1 MNIFNKVALQSL
13 LKNRTRTIVTIIGVI
28 LSAAMITGVATFATS
43 LQNYMING
51 SIMKYGDWHVG
62 FSEVDAT
69 FIEQQNEDD
78 RIANTITFENIGYA
92 KLEGGKNDNKP
103 YLFIAGFDQ
112 DTYDHLPITLTSGR
126 LPKNDT
132 EILIPWHL
140 KENGEVTISV
150 GDTLSLN
157 VGRRMSEVKQLTQ
170 YDPYISENATNPE
183 TFIAE
188 RKKLYTVV
196 GTFRRPGFEEV
207 KAPGYTLITTTNAM
221 KKANSFSTF
230 IKMKSPRK
238 VHDYA
243 DELATEHQF
252 VMNDNVLRFMGLSN
266 DKTFNSLLYSVGG
279 ILVALIMLGSVFLI
293 YNAFTIS
300 LNERMRQYG
309 ILLSVGATA
318 KQLRNSVLFEG
329 LCIGAVGI
337 PIGVLVGIPSIKG
350 VLSLV
355 SKNFENVAYDNVPLT
370 LTVSIPMIIAA
381 VVISLVTILISAY
394 IPARKA
400 ANTPV
405 MACIRQTNEIKVES
419 KAINT
424 SKWMER
430 IYGLERTLALKNFK
444 RNKRRYR
451 SIVLSLTLSVVMFV
465 SASAFKTTLQQA
477 AESSVVNTDY
487 DIMFFSENMK
497 ENESFQLF
505 DKLQNV
511 DGVYEGSYQSMMEYS
526 SKINLN
532 NFSADYREAAG
543 YVEPDEMIDLPMDIQ
558 FLEDSIYLDFIKS
571 LGLDVAEYTGKN
583 AKVIAVAKAK
593 NQTAIASEKDDMIDM
608 FTEQS
613 MNLVITPNTNNGVI
627 LNEGRNVAITFV
639 DTYPV
644 DPLPKLPSEVRPY
657 MFMIVAPYQLID
669 TWALADVPMDW
680 GLTFLSKDV
689 SQSVDEMKKVIESE
703 EISYEYSI
711 YNANEIFDQ
720 NRNIIFIIDLF
731 TIVFVIMIS
740 LIAIANVFNTIS
752 TNIRL
757 RRRELAMLRSIGMSD
772 RDFNKMMRFECALYG
787 FQTLLFGLP
796 ISGIF
801 AWLIYKGTFM
811 GGAEVEFKFP
821 WSSIGISV
829 LGVFLVI
836 FITTM
841 YALSMIKKENIV
853 DALRDEMN

>member
-28 LSAAMITGVATFATS
+28 LSAAMITGVTTFATS

-51 SIMKYGDWHVG
+51 SIIKYGDWHVG
-62 FSEVDAT
+62 FSDVDAT
-69 FIEQQNEDD
+69 FIEQQNEDK

-92 KLEGGKNDNKP
+92 KLEGGKNVNKP

-112 DTYDHLPITLTSGR
+112 DTYAHLPITLTSGR
-126 LPKNDT
+126 YPKNNT
-132 EILIPWHL
+132 EILIPSHL
-140 KENGEVTISV
+140 KENGGVTISV
-150 GDTLSLN
+150 GNTLALN
-157 VGRRMSEVKQLTQ
+157 VGRRISNDKQLSQ
-170 YDPYISENATNPE
+170 YDPYLSTNPE
-183 TFIAE
+183 SFVAE
-188 RKKLYTVV
+188 RQKNYTVV
-196 GTFRRPGFEEV
+196 GTFKRPGFEEV
-207 KAPGYTLITTTNAM
+207 KAPGYTLITTTDAM
-221 KKANSFSTF
+221 KKASSFSTF

-243 DELATEHQF
+243 DEFATEHQF
-252 VMNDNVLRFMGLSN
+252 VTNDNVLRFMGLSN
-266 DKTFNSLLYSVGG
+266 DKLFNRLLYSIGG

-293 YNAFTIS
+293 YNAFSIS

-309 ILLSVGATA
+309 ILMSVGATA

-329 LCIGAVGI
+329 LCIGAIGI

-355 SKNFENVAYDNVPLT
+355 SKNFENIAYDNVPLT
-370 LTVSIPMIIAA
+370 LTVSIPIIIVT
-381 VVISLVTILISAY
+381 VVISLMTILISAY

-424 SKWMER
+424 PKWMER

-451 SIVLSLTLSVVMFV
+451 SIVLSLLLSVVMFV
-465 SASAFKTTLQQA
+465 SSSAFKTTLQQA
-477 AESSVVNTDY
+477 AKSSVVNTDY

-497 ENESFQLF
+497 ENDSFQLF

-511 DGVYEGSYQSMMEYS
+511 DGVYKGSYQSMMEYT
-526 SKINLN
+526 SKINLHD
-532 NFSADYREAAG
+532 FSADYRQAAG
-543 YVEPDEMIDLPMDIQ
+543 YGELDKTIDVPLDMQ
-558 FLEDSIYLDFIKS
+558 FLEDSVYLDFIKS
-571 LGLDVAEYTGKN
+571 LGLDIAEYTGEN
-583 AKVIAVAKAK
+583 AKVIAVAKVK
-593 NQTAIASEKDDMIDM
+593 NKTATASEKDNIIDM
-608 FTEQS
+608 FTKQS
-613 MNLVITPNTNNGVI
+613 MNLVITPNVNTSAI
-627 LNEGRNVAITFV
+627 LNEERNVTITFV

-657 MFMIVAPYQLID
+657 TFMIVAPYQLID

-680 GLTFLSKDV
+680 GLTFLSKDA
-689 SQSVDEMKKVIESE
+689 SQSVDELKKIIESE
-703 EISYEYSI
+703 ETLYEYSI

-731 TIVFVIMIS
+731 TIVFVIMMS

-757 RRRELAMLRSIGMSD
+757 RRRELAMLRSVGMSN
-772 RDFNKMMRFECALYG
+772 RDFNKMMRFECVLYG

-796 ISGIF
+796 ISGIL
-801 AWLIYKGTFM
+801 AWLIYKGMFI
-811 GGAEVEFKFP
+811 GGAEVAFTFP
-821 WSSIGISV
+821 WSSMGISV

-841 YALSMIKKENIV
+841 YALRMIKKENIV
-853 DALRDEMN
+853 DALRDDMN

>member
-62 FSEVDAT
+62 FSDVDAT
-69 FIEQQNEDD
+69 FLEQQNEDD
-78 RIANTITFENIGYA
+78 RVANTITFENIGYA
-92 KLEGGKNDNKP
+92 NLEGGKNANKP

-112 DTYDHLPITLTSGR
+112 ETYDQLPLTLTSGR

-132 EILIPWHL
+132 EILIPSHL
-140 KENGEVTISV
+140 KENGGVTISV

-157 VGRRMSEVKQLTQ
+157 VGSRMNEDKQLSQ

-183 TFIAE
+183 SFVAE
-188 RKKLYTVV
+188 REKTYTVV
-196 GTFRRPGFEEV
+196 GTIKRPAFEEV
-207 KAPGYTLITTTNAM
+207 TAPGYTLITTTDAM
-221 KKANSFSTF
+221 KKADSLSAF

-243 DELATEHQF
+243 DELATEHHF

-300 LNERMRQYG
+300 LNERMRQFG

-329 LCIGAVGI
+329 LFIGAFGI

-370 LTVSIPMIIAA
+370 LTISIPIIIAA

-419 KAINT
+419 KAIKT

-451 SIVLSLTLSVVMFV
+451 SIILSLTLSVVMFV

-477 AESSVVNTDY
+477 AESSAVNTDY

-497 ENESFQLF
+497 ESESFQLF

-526 SKINLN
+526 SKINMN
-532 NFSADYREAAG
+532 NFSADYREVAG
-543 YVEPDEMIDLPMDIQ
+543 YAEPDETIDLPMDIQ

-571 LGLDVAEYTGKN
+571 LGLDEAEYIGEN

-593 NQTAIASEKDDMIDM
+593 NQTATESEKNDMIDM

-613 MNLVITPNTNNGVI
+613 MDLVITPNTNNGVI
-627 LNEGRNVAITFV
+627 EGRNVTMTFV

-657 MFMIVAPYQLID
+657 TFMIVVPYQLID
-669 TWALADVPMDW
+669 TWALADVLMDR
-680 GLTFLSKDV
+680 GLTFLSKDA

-703 EISYEYSI
+703 AISSEYTL

-787 FQTLLFGLP
+787 FQTILFGLP
-796 ISGIF
+796 ISGIL
-801 AWLIYKGTFM
+801 AWLIYKGMFM
-811 GGAEVEFKFP
+811 GGAEVEFTFP

-841 YALSMIKKENIV
+841 YALSIIKKENII
-853 DALRDEMN
+853 DALRDDMN

>member
-28 LSAAMITGVATFATS
+28 LSAAMITGVTTFATT

-51 SIMKYGDWHVG
+51 SIIKYGDWHVG
-62 FSEVDAT
+62 FSDVDAT
-69 FIEQQNEDD
+69 FIEQQNEDN

-92 KLEGGKNDNKP
+92 KLEEGKNVNKP

-112 DTYDHLPITLTSGR
+112 DTYAHLPITLTSGR
-126 LPKNDT
+126 YPKNDT
-132 EILIPWHL
+132 EILIPSHL
-140 KENGEVTISV
+140 KENGGVAISV
-150 GDTLSLN
+150 GNTLALN
-157 VGRRMSEVKQLTQ
+157 VGRRISNDKQLSQ
-170 YDPYISENATNPE
+170 YDPYLSTNSES
-183 TFIAE
+183 FVAE
-188 RKKLYTVV
+188 RQKNYTVV
-196 GTFRRPGFEEV
+196 GTFKRPGFEEV
-207 KAPGYTLITTTNAM
+207 KAPGYTLITTTDAM
-221 KKANSFSTF
+221 KKASSFSTF

-243 DELATEHQF
+243 NEFATDHQF
-252 VMNDNVLRFMGLSN
+252 VTNDNVLRFMGLSN
-266 DKTFNSLLYSVGG
+266 DKTFNRLLYSIGG

-293 YNAFTIS
+293 YNAFSIS

-309 ILLSVGATA
+309 ILMSVGATA

-355 SKNFENVAYDNVPLT
+355 SENFGNIAYDNVPLT
-370 LTVSIPMIIAA
+370 LTVSMPIIIAA

-444 RNKRRYR
+444 RNRRRYR

-465 SASAFKTTLQQA
+465 SSSAFKTTLQQA
-477 AESSVVNTDY
+477 AESSVINTDY

-497 ENESFQLF
+497 ENDSFQLF
-505 DKLQNV
+505 GKLQNV
-511 DGVYEGSYQSMMEYS
+511 VGVYKGSYQSMMEYKS
-526 SKINLN
+526 EINLN
-532 NFSADYREAAG
+532 DFSADYRQAAG
-543 YVEPDEMIDLPMDIQ
+543 YVERDKTIDVSLDMQ
-558 FLEDSIYLDFIKS
+558 FLEDSVYLDFIKS
-571 LGLDVAEYTGKN
+571 QGLDIAEYTGEN
-583 AKVIAVAKAK
+583 AKVIAVAKMK
-593 NQTAIASEKDDMIDM
+593 NKTATASEKDNILDM
-608 FTEQS
+608 FTKQS
-613 MNLVITPNTNNGVI
+613 MNLVITPNANTGTI

-657 MFMIVAPYQLID
+657 TFMIVAPYQLMD

-689 SQSVDEMKKVIESE
+689 SQSVDEMKKIIESE
-703 EISYEYSI
+703 ETSYEYSI

-731 TIVFVIMIS
+731 TIVFVIMMS

-757 RRRELAMLRSIGMSD
+757 RRRELAMLRSVGMSN
-772 RDFNKMMRFECALYG
+772 RDFNKMMRFECVLYG
-787 FQTLLFGLP
+787 FQTLLIGLP
-796 ISGIF
+796 ISGIL
-801 AWLIYKGTFM
+801 AWLIYKGMFI
-811 GGAEVEFKFP
+811 GGAEVAFTFP
-821 WSSIGISV
+821 WSSMGISV

-841 YALSMIKKENIV
+841 YALRMIKKENIV
-853 DALRDEMN
+853 DALRDDMN

>member
-28 LSAAMITGVATFATS
+28 LSAAMITGVTTFATS

-51 SIMKYGDWHVG
+51 SIIKYGDWHVG
-62 FSEVDAT
+62 FSDVDAT
-69 FIEQQNEDD
+69 FIEQQNEDN

-92 KLEGGKNDNKP
+92 KLEGGKNVNKP
-103 YLFIAGFDQ
+103 FLFIAGFDQ
-112 DTYDHLPITLTSGR
+112 DTYAHLPITLTSGR
-126 LPKNDT
+126 YPKNNT
-132 EILIPWHL
+132 EILIPSHL
-140 KENGEVTISV
+140 KENGGVTISV
-150 GDTLSLN
+150 GNTLALN
-157 VGRRMSEVKQLTQ
+157 VGRRISEDKQLSQ
-170 YDPYISENATNPE
+170 YDPYLSTKPE
-183 TFIAE
+183 SFVAE
-188 RKKLYTVV
+188 RKKHYTVV
-196 GTFRRPGFEEV
+196 GTFKRPGFEEV
-207 KAPGYTLITTTNAM
+207 KAPGYTLITTTDAM
-221 KKANSFSTF
+221 KKASSFSTF

-243 DELATEHQF
+243 DEFATEHQS
-252 VMNDNVLRFMGLSN
+252 VTNDNVLRFMGLSN
-266 DKTFNSLLYSVGG
+266 DKLFNRLLYSIGG

-293 YNAFTIS
+293 YNAFSIS

-309 ILLSVGATA
+309 ILMSVGATA

-329 LCIGAVGI
+329 LCIGAIGI

-355 SKNFENVAYDNVPLT
+355 SKNFENIAYDNVPLT
-370 LTVSIPMIIAA
+370 LTVSIPIIIAT
-381 VVISLVTILISAY
+381 VVISLMTILISAY

-424 SKWMER
+424 PKWMER

-451 SIVLSLTLSVVMFV
+451 SIVLSLILSVVMFV
-465 SASAFKTTLQQA
+465 SSSAFKTTLQQA

-497 ENESFQLF
+497 ENDSFQLF

-511 DGVYEGSYQSMMEYS
+511 DGVYKGSYQSMMEYA
-526 SKINLN
+526 SKINLHD
-532 NFSADYREAAG
+532 FSADYRQAAG
-543 YVEPDEMIDLPMDIQ
+543 YGELDQTIDVPLDMQ
-558 FLEDSIYLDFIKS
+558 FLEDSVYLDFIKS
-571 LGLDVAEYTGKN
+571 LGLDIAEYTGEN
-583 AKVIAVAKAK
+583 AKVIAVAKVK
-593 NQTAIASEKDDMIDM
+593 NKTATASEKDNIIDM
-608 FTEQS
+608 FTKQS
-613 MNLVITPNTNNGVI
+613 MNLVITPNVNTSAI
-627 LNEGRNVAITFV
+627 LNEERNVTITFV

-657 MFMIVAPYQLID
+657 TFMIVAPYQLID
-669 TWALADVPMDW
+669 TWALADVPMDR
-680 GLTFLSKDV
+680 GLTFLSKDA
-689 SQSVDEMKKVIESE
+689 SQSVDEMKKIIESE
-703 EISYEYSI
+703 ETSYEYSI

-731 TIVFVIMIS
+731 TIVFVIMMS

-757 RRRELAMLRSIGMSD
+757 RRRELAMLRSVGMSN
-772 RDFNKMMRFECALYG
+772 RDFNKMMRFECVLYG

-796 ISGIF
+796 ISGIL
-801 AWLIYKGTFM
+801 AWLIFKGMFI
-811 GGAEVEFKFP
+811 GGAEVAFTFP
-821 WSSIGISV
+821 WSSMGISV
-829 LGVFLVI
+829 MGVFLVI

-841 YALSMIKKENIV
+841 YALRMIKKENIV
-853 DALRDEMN
+853 DALRDDMN

>member
-28 LSAAMITGVATFATS
+28 LSAAMITGVATLATS

-62 FSEVDAT
+62 FSDVDAT

-78 RIANTITFENIGYA
+78 RIANTIIFENIGYA

-132 EILIPWHL
+132 EILIPSHL

-157 VGRRMSEVKQLTQ
+157 VGSRMSEDKQLTQ

-183 TFIAE
+183 TFVAE
-188 RKKLYTVV
+188 REKTYTVV
-196 GTFRRPGFEEV
+196 GTFKRPGFEEV
-207 KAPGYTLITTTNAM
+207 KAPGYTLITTTDAM

-252 VMNDNVLRFMGLSN
+252 VMNDNVLRFMGHSN

-329 LCIGAVGI
+329 LCIGVVGI
-337 PIGVLVGIPSIKG
+337 PIGVLVGIPSING

-465 SASAFKTTLQQA
+465 STSTFKTTLQQA

-532 NFSADYREAAG
+532 NFSADYREATG
-543 YVEPDEMIDLPMDIQ
+543 YVEHDEMIDLPMDIQ

-571 LGLDVAEYTGKN
+571 LGLDVTEYTGKN
-583 AKVIAVAKAK
+583 AKVIAIAKAK
-593 NQTAIASEKDDMIDM
+593 NQTATASEKDYMIDM

-644 DPLPKLPSEVRPY
+644 DSLPKLPSEVRPY
-657 MFMIVAPYQLID
+657 TFMIVAPYQLID

-680 GLTFLSKDV
+680 GLTFLSKDA

-711 YNANEIFDQ
+711 YNANEVFDQ

-796 ISGIF
+796 ISGIL
-801 AWLIYKGTFM
+801 AWLIYKGMFM
-811 GGAEVEFKFP
+811 GGAEVEFTFP

-829 LGVFLVI
+829 LGVLLVI

-853 DALRDEMN
+853 DALRDDMN